1 MSEKKI
7 LMNGHD
13 PLAVANFF
21 IAKNKEAS
29 GIGLMKLIKLCYFS
43 HGFTL
48 ANLNKILINE
58 YAEAW
63 KYGPVFPTIFHEFK
77 TAKPISEL
85 ATKFDPV
92 TKTLIPWTSD
102 FNDAENSIMRQV
114 NEYYGVLSGG
124 QLSTLTHR
132 EDTAWSK
139 AWIAGEKIKGFSI
152 DIKEIKKEFDIKVKK
167 AKSE

>member
-1 MSEKKI
+1 MSENTI
-7 LMNGHD
+7 IHTGHD

-21 IAKNKEAS
+21 ITHRKEKT
-29 GIGLMKLIKLCYFS
+29 GIGLMKLIKLCYFA

-77 TAKPISEL
+77 TAKPISEV

-92 TKTLIPWTSD
+92 TKTLIPWTSI
-102 FNDAENSIMRQV
+102 FNDAETSIIKQV
-114 NEYYGVLSGG
+114 NDKYGGLSGG
-124 QLSTLTHR
+124 QLSTLTH
-132 EDTAWSK
+132 EKNTAWSK
-139 AWIAGEKIKGFSI
+139 AWKEGKKIKGFSI
-152 DIKEIKKEFDIKVKK
+152 SIEKIQKEFKEKMESVKQ
-167 AKSE
+167 